1 MKIKEPP
8 KEKKCIFNVGLMLG
22 LRFFMVRNAKELHFA
37 ILDVFL
43 KVLYKGRLYSFCDE
57 YSGCEDY
64 YWRKRYCPL
73 CQIPVDLHNAE
84 KLCDYKQFPLD
95 ELCKI
100 SLKFVPY
107 LKECFD
113 VMDSETLIELFN
125 DRQHSTYT
133 RDSYTGA
140 KTETTLE
147 EEIEF
152 TTKLK
157 RLNGEE
163 KYFKNLYG

>member
-1 MKIKEPP
+1 MDSTVFVISILGVKTNIGERGIVFFAKYLLIYITQ
-8 KEKKCIFNVGLMLG
+8 IFKT
-22 LRFFMVRNAKELHFA
+22 A
-37 ILDVFL
+37 
-43 KVLYKGRLYSFCDE
+43 
-57 YSGCEDY
+57 
-64 YWRKRYCPL
+64 
-73 CQIPVDLHNAE
+73 
-84 KLCDYKQFPLD
+84 
-95 ELCKI
+95 
-100 SLKFVPY
+100 LKFVPY
-107 LKECFD
+107 LEECFD
-113 VMDSETLIELFN
+113 VMDSETLIGLFS

-140 KTETTLE
+140 KNETTLE